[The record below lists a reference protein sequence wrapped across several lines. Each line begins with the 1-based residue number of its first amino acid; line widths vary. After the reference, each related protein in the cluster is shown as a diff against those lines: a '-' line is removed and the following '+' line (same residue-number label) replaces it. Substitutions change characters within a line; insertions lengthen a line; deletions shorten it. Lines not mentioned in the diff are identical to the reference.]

1 MGYESK
7 LIDYSLLNEQEKQW
21 LERFSV
27 LWK

>member
-1 MGYESK
+1 MGYEGK